1 MGWQLKCTQKSGY
14 MKPVGTE
21 APVLPDRSRFD
32 AVNAFHVTTCFGVST
47 ELMYHYLFYLSTFME
62 LKVVSSF
69 SLFSIILHEH
79 FCALNN
85 L

>member
-47 ELMYHYLFYLSTFME
+47 DHYLFYLSTFME